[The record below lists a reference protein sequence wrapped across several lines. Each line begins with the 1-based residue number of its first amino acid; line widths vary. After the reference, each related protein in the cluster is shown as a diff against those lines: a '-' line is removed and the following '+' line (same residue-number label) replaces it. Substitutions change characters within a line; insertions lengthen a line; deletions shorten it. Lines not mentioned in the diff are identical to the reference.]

1 MTLSSRISIY
11 SILKD
16 FAGPLA
22 TVFAATVAAIITFYF
37 NRRQTA
43 IASTQMDIAASQ
55 RDVAKDKL
63 KVDLFKERYAI
74 YLAAKMLMENVTF
87 LSDADDVLRR
97 TTEIRSL
104 YIQLDEAR
112 FFFDEKVCGFLNRLH
127 DDTESFL
134 TDLIADVNV
143 DDQTAWSARAER
155 LARKQAILREA
166 YANLPK
172 VFKSALGFSQLTR
185 PSGQA

>member
-1 MTLSSRISIY
+1 VTLSSRISIY

-55 RDVAKDKL
+55 RDIAKDKVQRAL
-63 KVDLFKERYAI
+63 CNLSRSEDVDGKCD
-74 YLAAKMLMENVTF
+74 V
-87 LSDADDVLRR
+87 SHDADDVLRR

-112 FFFDEKVCGFLNRLH
+112 FFFDEKVRGFLNRLH

-172 VFKSALGFSQLTR
+172 VFESALGFSQLTR